1 MVRIRKPS
9 DDNVPVSEILIG
21 LVFVGLIALLVA
33 WGVGWL

>member
-21 LVFVGLIALLVA
+21 LAFLAVIAVIVA
-33 WGVGWL
+33 WAAGWL

>member
-9 DDNVPVSEILIG
+9 DDKVPVSEILIG
-21 LVFVGLIALLVA
+21 VVFVGVIGLLVA